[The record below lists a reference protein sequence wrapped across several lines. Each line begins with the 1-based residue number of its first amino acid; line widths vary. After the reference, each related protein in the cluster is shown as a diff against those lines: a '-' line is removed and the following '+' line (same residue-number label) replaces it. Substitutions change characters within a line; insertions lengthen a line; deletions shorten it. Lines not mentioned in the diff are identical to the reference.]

1 MSTYALT
8 HKGFPNI
15 GMFLLA
21 YRKHLS
27 FFECDVKFLYFAL
40 TYVLPLAVIRYTNVE
55 IKHILLL

>member
-40 TYVLPLAVIRYTNVE
+40 TYVAYLWP
-55 IKHILLL
+55 